1 MTSTLTQAIER
12 AGGAVNLLRNSRAV
26 PQVVPEVA
34 PEISNWRDEQ
44 RAWEQT
50 CALFD
55 QSHHMV
61 SMSMTGTGVLP
72 LLEGLGANDFS
83 AFGAGKAK
91 QLVACNVNG
100 LLIGQGI
107 LFPLGD
113 QILLVG
119 PHPIMDWVE
128 FNIHKHPELDIQ
140 YSREGTSLTRTGHPT
155 RFRFQLQGPNALAV
169 MRASLGAEP
178 PKLGFFN
185 IGEAE
190 LAGKRIGLLRH
201 GMAAEP
207 GYEFWGAWEDRDA
220 VFEAVL
226 AAGQEH
232 GLVQVG
238 GSAYLTTGSHSAY
251 IPLIVPAIYSDPEY
265 SDYRDW
271 LSDTSFEATAPLGGS
286 FFSPDIADYYVDPF
300 ALDYGRSVSLGHDF
314 IGRDALQKMVDSGA
328 STRRKKVTL
337 IWDPEDVIAV
347 YRSFFE
353 IGTVPGQFMQAPMA
367 RVASLQ
373 YDSVLADGRL
383 VGHSTRPDFSA
394 IHRRILSPAILDA
407 DVAEPGSTVTVVW
420 GEDPVSGKLRV
431 DEHRQFEIRA
441 IVAPAPIGDFA
452 REAYKADV

>member
-1 MTSTLTQAIER
+1 MTSTLAQALEQ
-12 AGGAVNLLRNSRAV
+12 AGGAVNLLRNSRSV
-26 PQVVPEVA
+26 PQVVPEVS
-34 PEISNWRDEQ
+34 PEISNWRAEQ
-44 RAWEQT
+44 RAWDQT

-61 SMSMTGTGVLP
+61 SISMTGSGVVP
-72 LLEGLGANDFS
+72 LLEIVGANDFS
-83 AFGAGKAK
+83 TFGPGKAK

-100 LLIGQGI
+100 QLIGQGI
-107 LFPLGD
+107 LFPLGHE
-113 QILLVG
+113 ILLVG

-128 FNIHKHPELDIQ
+128 YNIQTHPDLDIR
-140 YSREGTSLTRTGHPT
+140 YSREGTSLTRPGNPT

-169 MRASLGAEP
+169 MRAALGTEP

-190 LAGKRIGLLRH
+190 IADRRIGLLRH

-207 GYEFWGAWEDRDA
+207 GYEFWGDWEDRDA
-220 VFEAVL
+220 VFDAVV
-226 AAGQEH
+226 AAGEEH
-232 GLVQVG
+232 GMEQVG

-265 SDYRDW
+265 ADYRNW

-286 FFSPDIADYYVDPF
+286 FFSTDIADYYVDPF
-300 ALDYGRSVSLGHDF
+300 ALDYGRSVSLTRDF
-314 IGRDALQKMVDSGA
+314 VGRDALQAMIDSGA

-347 YRSFFE
+347 YRSFFD
-353 IGTVPGQFMQAPMA
+353 IGTTPGLFMQAPMA

-373 YDSVLADGRL
+373 YDSVLVDGRL

-394 IHRRILSPAILDA
+394 IHRRILSPAIVDA
-407 DVAEPGSTVTVVW
+407 EAGEPGSTVTVVW
-420 GEDPVSGKLRV
+420 GEDPMSDKLRV

-441 IVAPAPIGDFA
+441 VVAPAPMGDFA
-452 REAYKADV
+452 RAAYKANA